1 MSDILAIIPARGG
14 SKRIP
19 GKNLRPLAGKPLICH
34 SIEHALASIRVKRTI
49 VSTDDPAIA
58 DVARKSGAEVVSR
71 PAKISGD
78 TATSE
83 SALIHALDEQK
94 RDPALVVFLQAT
106 SPVRRTFDI
115 DRAVGQFEKDG
126 LDSLF
131 SACENNKLLWKAGR
145 AGPEPVNY
153 DYRSRKRE
161 QEFQAQYRE
170 NGSIYVFTPSLLRK
184 EKCRLGGKIG
194 VYLMPEWASFQVD
207 QPWEVRQVEWILK
220 EQARFEKEES

>member
-19 GKNLRPLAGKPLICH
+19 GKNLAPLAGRPLICH
-34 SIEHALASIRVKRTI
+34 TIDHALASKRVQRTV

-58 DVARKSGAEVVSR
+58 EVAREAGADVIDR

-78 TATSE
+78 SATSE
-83 SALIHALDEQK
+83 SALIHALDRQK
-94 RDPALVVFLQAT
+94 KKPGLVVFLQAT
-106 SPVRRTFDI
+106 SPVRRAFDI
-115 DRAVGQFEKDG
+115 DQAIAQFERDG

-131 SACENNKLLWKAGR
+131 SACENNKLIWKSGR
-145 AGPEPVNY
+145 KGPEPINY

-161 QEFQAQYRE
+161 QEFRTQYRE
-170 NGSIYVFTPSLLRK
+170 NGSIYVVTPSLLRR

-194 VYLMPEWASFQVD
+194 VYLMPEWASYQVD
-207 QPWEVRQVEWILK
+207 QPWEIRQIEWILK
-220 EQARFEKEES
+220 EQARLEREEA

>member
-1 MSDILAIIPARGG
+1 MSGVLAIIPARGG

-19 GKNLRPLAGKPLICH
+19 GKNLSPVAGKPLLCH
-34 SIEHALASIRVKRTI
+34 TLDHVLASKRVGRSI

-58 DVARKSGAEVVSR
+58 DVARNAGVEVVIR

-83 SALIHALDEQK
+83 SALIHVLDQEK
-94 RDPALVVFLQAT
+94 KDPGLVVFLQAT
-106 SPVRRTFDI
+106 SPVRRRFDI
-115 DRAVGQFEKDG
+115 DRAIDQFEKEG
-126 LDSLF
+126 VDSLF
-131 SACENNKLLWKAGR
+131 SACENNKLLWREGR
-145 AGPEPVNY
+145 TGPEPVNY

-161 QEFQAQYRE
+161 QEFQTEYRE
-170 NGSIYVFTPSLLRK
+170 NGSIYVFTPALLRK

-207 QPWEVRQVEWILK
+207 RPWEVRQIEWILQ
-220 EQARFEKEES
+220 EQSRLEMEES